1 MIIGFDYSENEQR
14 ERKRCGN
21 ELYLMVTEEGE
32 GRARN
37 ERKC

>member
-1 MIIGFDYSENEQR
+1 MRINEN
-14 ERKRCGN
+14 N
-21 ELYLMVTEEGE
+21 ETEGEKEVKSHLMVTEEGE